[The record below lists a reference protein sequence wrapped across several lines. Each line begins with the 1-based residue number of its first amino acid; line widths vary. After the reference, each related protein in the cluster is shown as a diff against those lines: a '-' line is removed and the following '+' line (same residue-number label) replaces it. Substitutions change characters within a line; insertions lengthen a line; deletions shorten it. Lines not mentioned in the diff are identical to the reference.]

1 MKIQMNAGTLR
12 HVVEIYKPGLP
23 DDVDSFGNTPE
34 WVKVG
39 SARVSIE
46 PVSGREFK
54 ESDRI
59 NAEITHRVY
68 MRARPDIGPIMPQWS
83 LLFGARRFRIE
94 NVLDAYEAGHRL
106 TLLCKELVE

>member
-1 MKIQMNAGTLR
+1 MKTQINAGTLR
-12 HVVEIYKPGLP
+12 YVVAIHRPGSP

-34 WVKVG
+34 WVEVG

-46 PVSGREFK
+46 PVSGREFQGS
-54 ESDRI
+54 ERL
-59 NAEITHRVY
+59 NAEVTHRIH

-83 LLFGARRFRIE
+83 LLFGARRFWIE
-94 NVLDAYEAGHRL
+94 SVLDAYEVGHKL